1 MQIEPKKLPLKQQ
14 GYSAAFDMEFL
25 NSSKLKIVFFI
36 CYSVPRKIA
45 TDSGP
50 KYEWDLVTRDHC
62 TKGCPVS
69 APPPAHVSHMPHHIR
84 VPHNACNQ
92 RL

>member
-1 MQIEPKKLPLKQQ
+1 MKQQ

-45 TDSGP
+45 TESGP

-69 APPPAHVSHMPHHIR
+69 ALLPCMPCWRLAHGSSSHLPHR
-84 VPHNACNQ
+84 ACIQ